1 MSNYRRY
8 AWLECYLH
16 AVLETDPDRKFVQ
29 ICEAIAAIEHRRLSP
44 VESDEECPELERADE
59 GIQALISEYG
69 MYTYSSI
76 PRATSRSRKEPV

>member
-29 ICEAIAAIEHRRLSP
+29 TCEAIAAVEQRRLSP
-44 VESDEECPELERADE
+44 IESDEELQELARADE

-69 MYTYSSI
+69 MKL
-76 PRATSRSRKEPV
+76 A